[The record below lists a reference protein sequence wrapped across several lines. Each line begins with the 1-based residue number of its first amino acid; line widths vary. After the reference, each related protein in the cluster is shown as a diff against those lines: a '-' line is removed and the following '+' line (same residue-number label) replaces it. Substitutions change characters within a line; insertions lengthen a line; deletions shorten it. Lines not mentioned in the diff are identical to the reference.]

1 MTLPTYNGEEHTDD
15 MGMPIDKKVAEAKF
29 HAKSSK
35 GDDVIVPGQNGPV
48 TFRIGDLQA
57 HRYTNTNAM
66 NADSLTPEEA
76 EGLNKIDSA
85 HNIIFEHWDHENQKF
100 KHPAQIEMEKE

>member
-1 MTLPTYNGEEHTDD
+1 MTYPTYNGAEPTNEL
-15 MGMPIDKKVAEAKF
+15 GMPIDKKVAEAEF

-35 GDDVIVPGQNGPV
+35 GDTVKVEGQNGPV

-57 HRYTNTNAM
+57 HRYTLPAAM
-66 NADSLTPEEA
+66 EAKALTPEEQ

-85 HNIIFEHWDHENQKF
+85 HNIIFEHWDHDKQSF
-100 KHPAQIEMEKE
+100 RHPAQIEMERE